1 MQRPESRRAKG
12 IHEFRLPGG
21 WTVLAGTSDAD
32 NDHLSTKV
40 AKPRDWWFHA
50 VGVSGSHVVLR
61 AKEDEQPGRDTLRQ
75 AAAIAA
81 YHSKAR
87 NGGVVPVHFARAR
100 DVRKPR
106 GVNVGTV
113 EVARGSVLKV
123 RPDIGFASRVHRA
136 ETGSGGESDRSRG
149 DD

>member
-1 MQRPESRRAKG
+1 MKG
-12 IHEFRLPGG
+12 IIEYTLPGD
-21 WTVLAGTSDAD
+21 WTVLAGSSDSA

-40 AKPRDWWFHA
+40 AKARDWWFHV

-61 AKEDEQPGRDTLRQ
+61 AKENEEPGRDTLRQ

-87 NGGVVPVHFARAR
+87 KAGVVPVHCARAR

-106 GVNVGTV
+106 GVDVGTV
-113 EVARGSVLKV
+113 QVARGSVLKV
-123 RPDIGFASRVHRA
+123 RPEVGFASRA
-136 ETGSGGESDRSRG
+136 
-149 DD
+149 

>member
-1 MQRPESRRAKG
+1 MKG
-12 IHEFRLPGG
+12 IIEYTLPGG
-21 WTVLAGTSDAD
+21 WTVLAGASDAD
-32 NDHLSTKV
+32 NDHLSTQV
-40 AKPRDWWFHA
+40 ARQRDWWFHV

-61 AKEDEQPGRDTLRQ
+61 AREDEEPGRDTLRQ

-87 NGGVVPVHFARAR
+87 SAGVVPVHCARAR

-123 RPDIGFASRVHRA
+123 RPEVGFATRSHEASTDRGRLLDGEA
-136 ETGSGGESDRSRG
+136 GRSKGGR
-149 DD
+149 